1 MRPLEYLKSNGV
13 EYSVADVDYNDTEKT
28 INNFRKAFKENTKLV
43 VCTHASNVFGIKLPI
58 QRIAALCK
66 LNGILFC
73 TDAAQTAGIIPI
85 SLKNSDIDYLC
96 TAGHKGLYGPMGT
109 GLLVINSDTIPESL
123 IQGGTGSLSA
133 QVNQPEILPDKFES
147 GTHNLLGIAGLNE
160 GIKYVMNKSP
170 QKYLT
175 MKLVLQKI
183 FMTVCLK
190 LKILNYIHQNPMMT
204 DLYR

>member
-1 MRPLEYLKSNGV
+1 MQIKR
-13 EYSVADVDYNDTEKT
+13 
-28 INNFRKAFKENTKLV
+28 NT
-43 VCTHASNVFGIKLPI
+43 
-58 QRIAALCK
+58 
-66 LNGILFC
+66 FC

-160 GIKYVMNKSP
+160 GIKYVINKSP

-175 MKLVLQKI
+175 MKLVLQKS
-183 FMTVCLK
+183 L
-190 LKILNYIHQNPMMT
+190 
-204 DLYR
+204 

>member
-1 MRPLEYLKSNGV
+1 
-13 EYSVADVDYNDTEKT
+13 
-28 INNFRKAFKENTKLV
+28 
-43 VCTHASNVFGIKLPI
+43 
-58 QRIAALCK
+58 
-66 LNGILFC
+66 
-73 TDAAQTAGIIPI
+73 
-85 SLKNSDIDYLC
+85 
-96 TAGHKGLYGPMGT
+96 MGT

-175 MKLVLQKI
+175 MKLVLQKS
-183 FMTVCLK
+183 L
-190 LKILNYIHQNPMMT
+190 
-204 DLYR
+204 